1 MITRPLAAGGETRD
15 FPEKLDA
22 MTVKEFRQ
30 GLRARAFV
38 FPFVALQVFLLGTAV
53 VEWLD
58 VADGTASWGIFRD
71 WGRRYAVPFWGSVG
85 LVMVVVIPLTR
96 FFDLQQE
103 FRGRNAELLLLSG
116 MSRWRIVRGKWRVSV
131 VLALLVLVSASPYLM
146 LRYFYGGMEWGPNLL
161 IGLGLILN
169 SAVFSALVIGVSA
182 LPNFFGRVCL
192 LGAAGGVV
200 LLCVSSPL
208 LAAVGMMNPGIP
220 WFFLPATLVN
230 VAAVSVLLILLGL
243 QLARV
248 RLRTFEDPLDPSPSG
263 QVIVLYLFVPALV
276 GLPGLFSLGVLSVVS
291 SVFFA
296 WIALTIDPA
305 PDPNHRARYA
315 QA

>member
-1 MITRPLAAGGETRD
+1 MMTRPPAAVEGTGD
-15 FPEKLDA
+15 FPEGVDA

-30 GLRARAFV
+30 GLRARTFV

-53 VEWLD
+53 AEWLD
-58 VADGTASWGIFRD
+58 WSDGEASWGMFQE
-71 WGRRYAVPFWGSVG
+71 WGRRYAIPFWVSVG
-85 LVMVVVIPLTR
+85 GVMVVVIPMTR

-103 FRGRNAELLLLSG
+103 FRGRNAELLVLSG

-131 VLALLVLVSASPYLM
+131 VLALLVLVSALPYLM

-161 IGLGLILN
+161 IGLGVVLN
-169 SAVFSALVIGVSA
+169 SAVVSALVIGVSA
-182 LPNFFGRVCL
+182 LPNFFGRASL
-192 LGAAGGVV
+192 LAAAGGVV
-200 LLCVSSPL
+200 LLCVSGPL
-208 LAAVGMMNPGIP
+208 LGAVGTLNPGVP
-220 WFFLPATLVN
+220 WFVLPLILAN
-230 VAAVSVLLILLGL
+230 VGAVSVLLILLGL

-276 GLPGLFSLGVLSVVS
+276 GLPGLFSAGILSVVS
-291 SVFFA
+291 SAFFA